1 MGSFAKETLH
11 FKEPT
16 NRSHPICPRERLHT
30 RTREERKIERT
41 AVREPTVS
49 HQSPTL
55 SLSSDCVCNTLQQT
69 AIHRN
74 TLQQSLQQTLQQT
87 LQHTTTLKYQYH
99 LQSTRV
105 RPSVCD
111 PSVCATHCNTL
122 QHTAPHCTTN
132 CNTHCNTRCNTLQH
146 NNTSTTLEPPE
157 SNPLFLVRFHR
168 VEKHCSVQ

>member
-105 RPSVCD
+105 RPSLCD

-122 QHTAPHCTTN
+122 NHTATQTATQTATLIA
-132 CNTHCNTRCNTLQH
+132 THAATHAATQ
-146 NNTSTTLEPPE
+146 
-157 SNPLFLVRFHR
+157 
-168 VEKHCSVQ
+168 